1 MLNFTVGP
9 VQSSESVRKIG
20 AQNVPYFRTQEFS
33 NLMLENEK
41 LIKEFADANEN
52 SRVIFITGSGTAA
65 MEASVMN
72 TLNSEDKALVVNG
85 GSFGHRFEE
94 LCQIHNIPY
103 DSIKLNVGEILT
115 EEMLSKYD
123 NKDYT
128 AFLINVHETSTGVLY
143 DMNIVSDFCKRNNLF
158 LITDCISTF
167 LADKYSMKE
176 YGADVMVT
184 GSQKAL
190 ACPPGISIIVLS
202 DRAIKRVEN
211 SKTECLYFDL
221 KNCLKNAERG
231 QTPFTPAVGIL
242 IQINERLREI
252 KKNGGAEF
260 EINKVKKI
268 AEDFRNKIKKE
279 KFPFEYITTSMSNA
293 ITSIHPTTAS
303 ANDIFLKLK
312 DEYNIWICPNGGE
325 LKDKVFRVGHIG
337 ELTTKDN
344 DVLIN
349 ALKQMKI
356 NNDF

>member
-33 NLMLENEK
+33 DMMLENEK
-41 LIKEFADANEN
+41 LIKEFAGASEN
-52 SRVIFITGSGTAA
+52 SKVVFITGSGTAA

-72 TLNSEDKALVVNG
+72 TLNSNDKALIVNG

-94 LCQIHNIPY
+94 LCQIHNIPC
-103 DSIKLNVGEILT
+103 DIIKLNVGEILT
-115 EEMLSKYD
+115 DEILSKYD
-123 NKDYT
+123 NKGYT

-143 DMNIVSDFCKRNNLF
+143 NMDIVSDFCKRNKLF

-167 LADKYSMKE
+167 LADRYSMKE
-176 YGADVMVT
+176 YGADVMIT

-202 DRAIKRVEN
+202 DKAIKRVEK
-211 SKTECLYFDL
+211 SETKCLYFDL

-252 KKNGGAEF
+252 KRNGGAES
-260 EINKVKKI
+260 EIDKVRKI
-268 AEDFRNKIKKE
+268 AEDFRKKIAEE
-279 KFPFEYITTSMSNA
+279 KFPFEYITDSMSNA
-293 ITSIHPTTAS
+293 VTSIHPTTAS

-344 DVLIN
+344 DTLIE
-349 ALKQMKI
+349 AFKQMRN